1 MIGIFINPLL
11 LQVVQLNYQKSLKT
25 NPVGIQHKTTVTVEF
40 KKPIG
45 RGEIWKINGGQLIV
59 KFI

>member
-1 MIGIFINPLL
+1 MRFIKNSVSII
-11 LQVVQLNYQKSLKT
+11 LQLEKQIINET